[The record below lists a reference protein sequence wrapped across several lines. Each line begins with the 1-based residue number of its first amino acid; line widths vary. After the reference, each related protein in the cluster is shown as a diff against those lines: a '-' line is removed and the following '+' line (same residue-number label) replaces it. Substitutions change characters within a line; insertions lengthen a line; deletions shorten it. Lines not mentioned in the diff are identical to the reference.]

1 MNRIYNIIWSKTKER
16 WIVVSEKV
24 KGNGKVPSS
33 PLRSI
38 ALLAAMYASAGQ
50 AYAIDHGAL
59 PAGAQITSGSATIA
73 TSGTRMTV
81 NQSSQK
87 LIANWQSFNIGENAS
102 VHFNQPN
109 SAAAALNRISDQNP
123 TQIMGSLS
131 ANGQLFLLNQAGIIF
146 GKTATVNVGGLVA
159 SSLNMLDSDFLDAK
173 YKFTNGG
180 SAGTIL
186 NQGAINV
193 ADGSVF
199 AFIAPRVTNEGSIT
213 ANSGNVLLAAGDQ
226 VSLDFNGDGLISY
239 TVDRGTVDAL
249 VENRGII
256 KADGGVVV
264 MTAKAADA
272 LRMASARNTGVIET
286 RTIQNK
292 GGRIMLISDMESG
305 QTTVSGKLD
314 ASAPDGGNGGFIETS
329 GRELTVIDGATI
341 TTLAPFG
348 NAGTWLIDPVDFT
361 VSAGAGAL
369 TINGIGATTLSNS
382 LSTTDVTIATDP
394 STLGNGD
401 IFVNS
406 TVNISSH
413 TLSLFAD
420 GAVTINAGIS
430 GSGGQLV
437 LQSGTNG
444 AVNKAV
450 TINSSVL
457 LGGGK
462 LKITS
467 TGGVQSYAEIN
478 ASGLLELE
486 GTGDFNLNYTGNI
499 NDFDD
504 FTANV
509 VGSINLY
516 ENSDFIHILPAGVT
530 ATGDVTLR
538 AEGQFNID
546 GPISITGPGNL
557 VLKISGN
564 NLNPD
569 NNFIK
574 TTSPISL
581 NSGSVSFVTETGT
594 GTYTLGH
601 SITASGG
608 GITFDQ
614 PVIIS
619 GSQLISCNGLLTFN
633 STLTPSALSDT
644 ILEANDFLFNGSVT
658 GNSTQQITLRPYNFF
673 DNMTIGTGLNID
685 TALSNIS
692 GFTSLTFGRADGT
705 GTVTLSGS
713 TPKTPYS
720 FSSSITLQSGGTGG
734 SVVID
739 NPISTTDAQVTFN
752 AGGLL
757 SINQSVETQ
766 TGAVSLTGNTIT
778 IADTKSVISSSGG
791 AITISA
797 NTLTLPATA
806 TLSSAGQLAILPE
819 TTETTIGIAGGS
831 GTLALPA
838 SYFSSNFVDGF
849 SDITIGNATTSN
861 VTIGGDITLRDNFSL
876 ISGGTI
882 TINGALVATGNTITL
897 KGTGAVTEGTSG
909 SLVAD
914 QLVLLGG
921 NVTLDNTGNKVTTLA
936 ASGVDNL
943 TYLNSDALTI
953 GSAGD
958 IDGINTTGTVN
969 VATLTGNLTISQTIA
984 TTNASPSAVTL
995 NAGSS
1000 TDATTS
1006 TGGDIIIS
1014 GGSITVGSGGL
1025 AKLYTGSIS
1034 GSSGLTSLIGSGS
1047 GYFRYA
1053 SDESTTNY
1061 SQAISAGTYAIYR
1074 EQPLL
1079 TVTPGNETITYGDTT
1094 TVFAC
1099 TYGSFANG
1107 DTSPGTVNGTAT
1119 WMINGSAP
1127 TASYAA
1133 GSYDIIYS
1141 SGLGS
1146 SLGYGFIDNV
1156 SSINE
1161 LTVNKAL
1168 LTVTGIRAYTGTN
1181 GFDYSMLSVTGAQN
1195 SETITLSAG
1204 TGSSGSNI
1212 DVGSYSDST
1221 LSGLSISVIGVNASA
1236 SNYQLPGTGTLSITR
1251 AALSITANNTSKTYG
1266 QALTFTGNEF
1276 SSSSLQN
1283 GETLSSVSLSSGG
1296 TAANANVGSG
1306 SYNIVAS
1313 AAAGGNGFKP
1323 GNYDITYNPGTLSVN
1338 KALLTVTGTRTY
1350 SGSTGFVYGQMSTVG
1365 AQNGETI
1372 TLSDGAGS
1380 SGSNVDVGSYTGTL
1394 SSLSIIVS
1402 GGNASAANYQL
1413 PGTGTLSITP
1423 KTVTLLASKTYDGTS
1438 SLAGSVTIVTGVGSE
1453 TLTYS
1458 NAVASDANVATANKS
1473 ISTIT
1478 LADGSGL
1485 ASNYQLPTLSS
1496 ATAPVTI
1503 NPKTVTLSATKTY
1516 DGTSSLAGSVTIVTG
1531 IGGETLTYT
1540 NALASDT
1547 NVATANKSI
1556 STITLADGSGLASN
1570 YQLPT
1575 LSSATAPLTIS
1586 PKTVTLSATKTY
1598 DGTSSLAGAVTIVT
1612 GVSGET
1618 LTYTNALASDTN
1630 VETANNAI
1638 STITLADGTGQASNY
1653 QLPSLSYSTA
1663 PVTIITNQTPLNSL
1677 ADRVSSSVVSTIPLA
1692 SKSTTSGTGDSG
1704 SATSSPAITTVATE
1718 SSSAAT
1724 TVAAE
1729 SSSAATTV
1737 AAESSTAATTAA
1749 AESSSATSSS
1759 STTNAETAAST
1770 GSKTGSNAAA
1780 TRALMAVGSMRPGLP
1795 GAMPGSAFNFGAP
1808 AQVIDNTFATSSL
1821 ASNSLA
1827 ELVSSPDQLSLSSGT
1842 PVFGRQRYNA
1852 ASKKTK
1858 RSDAPPDPVAFGTY
1872 GTLGYLTVYLFAM
1885 YNRNR

>member
-1 MNRIYNIIWSKTKER
+1 
-16 WIVVSEKV
+16 
-24 KGNGKVPSS
+24 
-33 PLRSI
+33 
-38 ALLAAMYASAGQ
+38 MYASAGQ
-50 AYAIDHGAL
+50 AYAIDQGAL

-87 LIANWQSFNIGENAS
+87 MIANWQSFNIGENAS

-186 NQGAINV
+186 NQGAIKV

-239 TVDRGTVDAL
+239 TVDRGAVDAL

-292 GGRIMLISDMESG
+292 GGRIMLISDMENG

-314 ASAPDGGNGGFIETS
+314 ASAPDGGDGGFIETS

-348 NAGTWLIDPVDFT
+348 KAGTWLIDPVDFT

-382 LSTTDVTIATDP
+382 LLTTNVTIATDP
-394 STLGNGD
+394 STVGNGD
-401 IFVNS
+401 ILVNS
-406 TVNISSH
+406 AVNIYSS
-413 TLSLFAD
+413 TLSLLAD
-420 GAVTINAGIS
+420 GAVTISAGIV

-444 AVNKAV
+444 TADKPV

-478 ASGLLELE
+478 ASGLLELY
-486 GTGDFNLNYTGNI
+486 GTGDFNLNYTGNV

-504 FTANV
+504 FTASV

-538 AEGQFNID
+538 AEEQFNID

-557 VLKISGN
+557 VLAISGSTV
-564 NLNPD
+564 D
-569 NNFIK
+569 NFIN
-574 TTSPISL
+574 TTSPITL

-594 GTYTLGH
+594 GAYTLAS
-601 SITASGG
+601 SITASGAN
-608 GITFDQ
+608 ITFDQ
-614 PVIIS
+614 PVILN

-658 GNSTQQITLRPYNFF
+658 GNNTQQITLRPYNVS
-673 DNMTIGTGLNID
+673 DNMTIGTGGNID

-705 GTVTLSGS
+705 GTVTLGGP

-739 NPISTTDAQVTFN
+739 NPISTTDAQLTFN
-752 AGGLL
+752 AGGAL
-757 SINQSVETQ
+757 SINQSIDTQ
-766 TGAVSLTGNTIT
+766 TGAVSLTGNAIT

-791 AITISA
+791 AITIST
-797 NTLTLPATA
+797 NTLTLTGTA
-806 TLSSAGQLAILPE
+806 TLSSGGALIITPK
-819 TTETTIGIAGGS
+819 TTSTIIGIAGGS
-831 GTLALPA
+831 GILALPA
-838 SYFSSNFVDGF
+838 SYFTSNFADGF
-849 SDITIGNATTSN
+849 SGITIGNATTGDIN
-861 VTIGGDITLRDNFSL
+861 IGGDITLRDNFSL

-882 TINGALVATGNTITL
+882 TVNGALAATGNNTIAL
-897 KGTGAVTEGTSG
+897 KGSGTVTEGANG

-914 QLVLLGG
+914 KLVLLGG

-943 TYLNSDALTI
+943 TYFNSDALTI
-953 GSAGD
+953 GTAGG

-1047 GYFRYA
+1047 GNFRYA

-1061 SQAISAGTYAIYR
+1061 SQALSAGTYAIYR

-1079 TVTPGNETITYGDTT
+1079 TVTPSNETITYGDTT
-1094 TVFAC
+1094 PGVAG
-1099 TYGSFANG
+1099 TYGSYANG
-1107 DTSPGTVNGTAT
+1107 DTSPGTVTGTAT
-1119 WMINGSAP
+1119 WTINGSAP

-1146 SLGYGFIDNV
+1146 SLGYGFTDNV

-1204 TGSSGSNI
+1204 TGSSGSNT

-1221 LSGLSISVIGVNASA
+1221 LSGLSISVIGGNASA

-1251 AALSITANNTSKTYG
+1251 AALSITANNASKTYG

-1313 AAAGGNGFKP
+1313 AAAGGNGFKL
-1323 GNYDITYNPGTLSVN
+1323 GNYDITYNPGTLSVS

-1350 SGSTGFVYGQMSTVG
+1350 SGTTSFVYGQMSTVG
-1365 AQNGETI
+1365 AQNSETI
-1372 TLSDGAGS
+1372 TLTDGAGS
-1380 SGSNVDVGSYTGTL
+1380 SGSDVGSYTGTL

-1423 KTVTLLASKTYDGTS
+1423 KTVTLLASKTYDSTT
-1438 SLAGSVTIVTGVGSE
+1438 SLAGVVTIVTGVGSE

-1531 IGGETLTYT
+1531 IGSESLTYT

-1586 PKTVTLSATKTY
+1586 PKTVTLSATKSY

-1612 GVSGET
+1612 GVGGET

-1630 VETANNAI
+1630 VDTANNTI

-1663 PVTIITNQTPLNSL
+1663 PVTIITNQTTLNSL

-1724 TVAAE
+1724 TGATESSLATTTGATE
-1729 SSSAATTV
+1729 SSS
-1737 AAESSTAATTAA
+1737 AATTAA

-1759 STTNAETAAST
+1759 STTNADTAAST

-1780 TRALMAVGSMRPGLP
+1780 TRALMAVGSMRAGLP

-1858 RSDAPPDPVAFGTY
+1858 RSDAPPDPVAFGTL

-1885 YNRNR
+1885 YNKK